1 MSVRDI
7 ETFWRK
13 KRMNEKDM
21 MLTELRKSIVKRM
34 NTELF
39 DVLNTRDLS
48 SSYKQGVRDM
58 YDQIGYI
65 VVSEIEKIR
74 KTDGIDQEGQT

>member
-1 MSVRDI
+1 
-7 ETFWRK
+7 
-13 KRMNEKDM
+13 MNEKDM